1 MKPIR
6 AWQGVRM
13 RHLAAGD
20 DPDAPVRLLT
30 LPAAWDDAAG
40 AALAALAPGEGAAH
54 LAAVAEGWIRPLNE
68 RARETGVAPVGEAL
82 HAMLRRRQ
90 GAPSAG
96 VWRCAPEAVPGF
108 VLNLAA
114 FHDATL
120 GFDVACFEAG
130 VEVAVTALT
139 LAAPGAE
146 RIGLGVADL
155 AGLLACLGLDYDGD
169 AARAVAG
176 CVAALLRGRADAAS
190 ARLAGSFGVRA
201 AGEAAGQPPAQCVV
215 PGLAEA
221 AARAWAE
228 RPLAGLRHAMTT
240 AIGAPGVVEALLGV
254 ETGGIAPAFSALAC
268 GGGLTRTARASLA
281 ARGLTAEAALADL
294 MLGVDRLPAASA
306 AAHAA
311 MREVVAAFV
320 PDVPQVR
327 PVAAPQVRAAGR
339 RELPARSRGYA
350 QRATV
355 GGHTVFL
362 RTGEY
367 EDGTLGEISV
377 TPPKESAAFR
387 GLMDGFAQA
396 VSIGLQHGV
405 PLAEFVE
412 AFTLTRFGAAGA
424 VEGDPAVARATSML
438 DYVFRNLAVNYLN
451 RRDEA
456 PEIEDAAPPEA
467 APLLPMDLPRD
478 GRGRDG
484 RGRARLRLVGK

>member
-1 MKPIR
+1 MKAIR

-13 RHLAAGD
+13 RQLAAGD
-20 DPDAPVRLLT
+20 DPDAPARLLT
-30 LPAAWDDAAG
+30 LPASWDDAAG
-40 AALAALAPGEGAAH
+40 AALASLAPGQGAAH
-54 LAAVAEGWIRPLNE
+54 LAVVAEGWIRPLNE
-68 RARETGVAPVGEAL
+68 RAREMGLAPVGEAL

-96 VWRCAPEAVPGF
+96 IWRGEPEEMPGF
-108 VLNLAA
+108 VLNLAG

-120 GFDVACFEAG
+120 GFDVACFEAC
-130 VEVAVTALT
+130 VETAVTALT
-139 LAAPGAE
+139 LAAPGGA
-146 RIGLGVADL
+146 RIGVGVAEL

-169 AARAVAG
+169 AARALAG

-190 ARLAGSFGVRA
+190 ARLAGLFGVRGAGA
-201 AGEAAGQPPAQCVV
+201 AGVQPPASCVV
-215 PGLAEA
+215 PGLAAA

-228 RPLAGLRHAMTT
+228 RPVDGLRHAMTT
-240 AIGAPGVVEALLGV
+240 AIGAPGAVEALLGV
-254 ETGGIAPAFSALAC
+254 ETGGIAPAFCALAC

-281 ARGLTAEAALADL
+281 ARGLSAEAALADL
-294 MLGVDRLPAASA
+294 MVGVDRLPAASD
-306 AAHAA
+306 AAHVA

-320 PDVPQVR
+320 PVVPEVR
-327 PVAAPQVRAAGR
+327 AGVAPAVRAAGR
-339 RELPARSRGYA
+339 WELPARSRGYA

-424 VEGDPAVARATSML
+424 VEGDPAVARATSLL

-451 RRDEA
+451 RRDAA
-456 PEIEDAAPPEA
+456 PEVEEVAPRTA
-467 APLLPMDLPRD
+467 APLLPMDLPQD
-478 GRGRDG
+478 H